1 MYVANNTFHVEGSES
16 CSASPIKDIFIN
28 VGTLDS
34 RKQNDVLILAFSK
47 LIKVNKSN
55 LYLYIIGEGSERSYL
70 EDLIKT
76 LNLEKNIFMPGRL
89 EDINVLKKYYSRAI
103 ASVSFGQAGLAVLQ
117 SMALGVPFIT
127 KINAVSGGEKFNI
140 INGFNGILCEDNIN
154 SLAEVMC
161 QIANNLDY
169 ARNIGNNAFNYYTN
183 HANIDVMVSGFQSA
197 IEDNCDGSYLH

>member
-1 MYVANNTFHVEGSES
+1 MSMKYFLL
-16 CSASPIKDIFIN
+16 
-28 VGTLDS
+28 TL
-34 RKQNDVLILAFSK
+34 R
-47 LIKVNKSN
+47 
-55 LYLYIIGEGSERSYL
+55 
-70 EDLIKT
+70 
-76 LNLEKNIFMPGRL
+76 
-89 EDINVLKKYYSRAI
+89 
-103 ASVSFGQAGLAVLQ
+103 
-117 SMALGVPFIT
+117 
-127 KINAVSGGEKFNI
+127 NI